1 VEYIIEILVE
11 VLIEVYMEL
20 MMLVVPEDVARGK
33 KGKIIAFIMAMTSLI
48 LVCALIIL
56 GAYLIIDKNNMAGI
70 IPIAI
75 AVLISVVQIAF
86 GVFNMLKNK

>member
-1 VEYIIEILVE
+1 MEFFAEVLIE
-11 VLIEVYMEL
+11 VLIEVYVEL
-20 MMLVVPEDVARGK
+20 MMLIVPEDVARGK

-75 AVLISVVQIAF
+75 AVIISVVQIAF